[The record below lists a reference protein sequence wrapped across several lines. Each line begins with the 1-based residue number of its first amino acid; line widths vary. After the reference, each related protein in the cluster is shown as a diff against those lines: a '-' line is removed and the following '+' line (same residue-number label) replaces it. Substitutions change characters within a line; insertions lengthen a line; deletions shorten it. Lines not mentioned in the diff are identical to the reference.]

1 MGSSCSVDISIEI
14 TNVIWIDPEIGKE
27 EIQINVNELI
37 ENNNTLKINLF
48 DNVDDAIEY
57 MKIIYFQ
64 ETKIIVNGGLY
75 SEFIKNFKENI
86 TDMYFSPKIIV
97 FTNNKDNFKETN
109 EEYRNSKNKFYK
121 FGRVA
126 NTFGKI
132 KKFLRN
138 ERENLMEIE
147 NKPKKIKESLATDL
161 IFEYIDEK
169 EKLILP
175 MFFKSLIDGVSNS
188 VIKKYNNYLY
198 NTYSNEND
206 ELKSL
211 LYSIEPMSDIPKEIL
226 SKYYARIYTVS
237 NTLNQDMSINFR
249 KNKTKNFLPFIKTL
263 YEGLKCNSLPLAYE
277 NLLYIGSILS
287 NEEISKIKKY
297 LNKKVKHLPSSIVF
311 SKSFLTFNKDR
322 LATETNLLN
331 IRNETNFSKV
341 LFILEKD
348 DNLDYNLVTHCDLEK
363 ISYYKDQ
370 RQVLFFPF
378 SSFGIN
384 RIKETYIKKERIIV
398 INIVYLGTY
407 LGFISNDKN
416 IINNDNIITDDEF
429 KKEIINFGLIEKTI
443 IENMNYKMIYESFNK
458 YENDMNIEK
467 DDINEEN
474 NKENNNEK
482 NNENNNEKN
491 NENINE
497 NNKENKNEIK
507 EEENKEISTK
517 AEEINV
523 IPTKINFD
531 ISLIDENEIKD
542 NIGEIIIESSEIN
555 KDIQIINSFD
565 NYILTQKLQ
574 YKKDDSL
581 NKNEKELMKN
591 IEIKINENNIGFS
604 YTYKFN
610 KAGKYKIEYIIKN
623 DLTNI
628 NYMFFNCNKISNLFL
643 PKLNT
648 INITNMSN
656 MFSGCNSLTNLSL
669 SKFNTQNVTDMS
681 NLFLDCFKLK
691 KINLT
696 NFETKNVT
704 NMLRMF
710 KNCESLT
717 DLNLSN
723 FNTQNVSNMSEMFFG
738 CNSLKSLD
746 ISNFKTHNVINMIG
760 MFNGCSNLEKLNI
773 SNFNTQNV
781 INMYCM
787 FSCCSALK
795 NLNLSNFNTQ
805 NVTNMHCMFM
815 NCKSL
820 KNLNLSCFNSTNVI
834 DMNWM
839 FNGCDSLKSSNIK
852 YSDKNF
858 LRSFERQRVYK
869 FSKTH

>member
-1 MGSSCSVDISIEI
+1 MGSSCSVEINMEI
-14 TNVIWIDPEIGKE
+14 TNVIWIDPEIENE
-27 EIQINVNELI
+27 EIQMNVNELI
-37 ENNNTLKINLF
+37 ENNNNFKINLF
-48 DNVDDAIEY
+48 GNVDDAIEY
-57 MKIIYFQ
+57 MKNIYFQ

-75 SEFIKNFKENI
+75 SEFITNFKENI
-86 TDMYFSPKIIV
+86 IDMYCSPKIIV
-97 FTNNKDNFKETN
+97 FTSNKDNFKETN

-121 FGRVA
+121 FGGVV

-138 ERENLMEIE
+138 ERENLFEIE

-169 EKLILP
+169 EKLMLP
-175 MFFKSLIDGVSNS
+175 MFFKSLIDDVSNS
-188 VIKKYNNYLY
+188 IIKKYNNYLY

-206 ELKSL
+206 ELKTL
-211 LYSIEPMSDIPKEIL
+211 LYSIEPMNGIPKEIL
-226 SKYYARIYTVS
+226 SKYYARILTVS
-237 NTLNQDMSINFR
+237 NMFNQDMSINFR
-249 KNKTKNFLPFIKTL
+249 QNKTKNFLPFIKTL
-263 YEGLKCNSLPLAYE
+263 YEGLKCSSLPLAYE
-277 NLLYIGSILS
+277 NLLYTCAILP
-287 NEEISKIKKY
+287 NEEISRVKKY
-297 LNKKVKHLPSSIVF
+297 LMKKVKHLPSSIVF

-322 LATETNLLN
+322 LTTESNLLN
-331 IRNETNFSKV
+331 IKISTNFSKV

-348 DNLDYNLVTHCDLEK
+348 GNLDYNLATHCDLEK
-363 ISYYKDQ
+363 ISYFKEQ

-384 RIKETYIKKERIIV
+384 KIKESYIKKERIVV
-398 INIVYLGTY
+398 INIVYLGKY

-416 IINNDNIITDDEF
+416 TINNENNITNDEF
-429 KKEIINFGLIEKTI
+429 KKEIIDFGLIEKTK
-443 IENMNYKMIYESFNK
+443 IENMNYKMIYESFKK
-458 YENDMNIEK
+458 YENDMNMEK
-467 DDINEEN
+467 DNINEEN
-474 NKENNNEK
+474 NKENK
-482 NNENNNEKN
+482 ND
-491 NENINE
+491 
-497 NNKENKNEIK
+497 NKNEIK

-517 AEEINV
+517 AEEVNV
-523 IPTKINFD
+523 TPTEVNID
-531 ISLIDENEIKD
+531 ISLLDENEVKD
-542 NIGEIIIESSEIN
+542 NIGEIIIEPYDIN

-565 NYILTQKLQ
+565 NYMLTQKLE
-574 YKKDDSL
+574 YKKCDL
-581 NKNEKELMKN
+581 QNKNEKELMEN

-604 YTYKFN
+604 YTYKFT
-610 KAGKYKIEYIIKN
+610 KAGKHKIEYIIKN
-623 DLTNI
+623 DLTNT
-628 NYMFFNCNKISNLFL
+628 NYMFFNCNNISNLFL

-648 INITNMSN
+648 TNTTNMSN
-656 MFSGCNSLTNLSL
+656 MFSGCNSLTNLGL

-738 CNSLKSLD
+738 CISLKSLD

-820 KNLNLSCFNSTNVI
+820 KNLNLSCFNSTNVT

-852 YSDKNF
+852 FSDKNF